1 MKITRDSWL
10 YAQQCVLGSCLID
23 QRAIAYILFTL
34 KESDFIDD
42 YKPMFRAMVDLYTA
56 GKPVDP
62 VVILNIVGAEY
73 RETILQLMEIT
84 PTASNIS
91 RYAEITAEQAKV
103 LHMREL
109 GLQLAEADS
118 IEEAQELMD
127 GANGMMVTGGMQS
140 FGLKNLLRKFFDSYN
155 HPPEYCDWFIPALR
169 RIIRLKK
176 GNYMIIGA
184 RPSVGKSAFSMQ
196 AAVYWAVVLCLR
208 VGFYSAEM
216 GEDDLTDR
224 LVASCV
230 GVKLE
235 DIQERRLSDKEIAA
249 VAEVSSR
256 ISEAPLYVIPASGH
270 TVSDIKADA
279 MQKHLDI
286 VIIDYLQIVAGRG
299 DTEYDRV
306 TKVSHEI
313 QAMCKN
319 TGITVLALSQLSR
332 IRGAKPTLEDLRS
345 SGQLEQDADIVA
357 FLHRPGAAADEVEFI
372 IAKNRN
378 GKLGTTKLAFD
389 GGLQQ
394 FLYVGKGDKTLKPY
408 DYSSCRY
415 QAAPQQLP
423 QLSMDTYVP
432 FEDDKGREN
441 HENDSDT

>member
-10 YAQQCVLGSCLID
+10 YAQQSVLGSCLID

-196 AAVYWAVVLCLR
+196 AAVYWAVALGLR

-394 FLYVGKGDKTLKPY
+394 FLYVGKGDKTLNPY

>member
-10 YAQQCVLGSCLID
+10 YAQQSVLGSCLID

-34 KESDFIDD
+34 KESDFIDY
-42 YKPMFRAMVDLYTA
+42 YKPMFRAMVELYTA

-109 GLQLAEADS
+109 GLQLTEADS

-196 AAVYWAVVLCLR
+196 AAVYWAVVLGLR

-415 QAAPQQLP
+415 QAAPEQLP

>member
-1 MKITRDSWL
+1 
-10 YAQQCVLGSCLID
+10 
-23 QRAIAYILFTL
+23 
-34 KESDFIDD
+34 
-42 YKPMFRAMVDLYTA
+42 
-56 GKPVDP
+56 
-62 VVILNIVGAEY
+62 
-73 RETILQLMEIT
+73 
-84 PTASNIS
+84 
-91 RYAEITAEQAKV
+91 
-103 LHMREL
+103 
-109 GLQLAEADS
+109 
-118 IEEAQELMD
+118 
-127 GANGMMVTGGMQS
+127 
-140 FGLKNLLRKFFDSYN
+140 
-155 HPPEYCDWFIPALR
+155 
-169 RIIRLKK
+169 
-176 GNYMIIGA
+176 
-184 RPSVGKSAFSMQ
+184 
-196 AAVYWAVVLCLR
+196 
-208 VGFYSAEM
+208 M

-394 FLYVGKGDKTLKPY
+394 FLYVGKGDKTLNPY

>member
-10 YAQQCVLGSCLID
+10 YAQQSVLGSCLID

-196 AAVYWAVVLCLR
+196 AAVYWAVVLGLR

-299 DTEYDRV
+299 ETEYDRV

-332 IRGAKPTLEDLRS
+332 IRGARPTLEDLRS
-345 SGQLEQDADIVA
+345 SGQLEQDADIVS
-357 FLHRPGAAADEVEFI
+357 FLHRPEGKTDEVEFI
-372 IAKNRN
+372 VSKNRN
-378 GKLGTTKLAFD
+378 GKLGTTKLAFA

-394 FLYVGKGDKTLKPY
+394 FLYVGKGDKPLKPY
-408 DYSSCRY
+408 DYSACRY
-415 QAAPQQLP
+415 QAATQQLP

-441 HENDSDT
+441 HENDSNT

>member
-10 YAQQCVLGSCLID
+10 YAQQSVLGSCLID

-196 AAVYWAVVLCLR
+196 AAVYWAVVLGLR

-394 FLYVGKGDKTLKPY
+394 FLYVGKGDKTLNPY

>member
-10 YAQQCVLGSCLID
+10 YAQQSVLGSCLID

-196 AAVYWAVVLCLR
+196 AAVYWAVVLGLR

-235 DIQERRLSDKEIAA
+235 DIQERRLSDKDIAA
-249 VAEVSSR
+249 VAEISSR
-256 ISEAPLYVIPASGH
+256 ISEAPLYVIPASGR

-299 DTEYDRV
+299 ETEYDRV

-332 IRGAKPTLEDLRS
+332 IRGARPTLEDLRS
-345 SGQLEQDADIVA
+345 SGQLEQDADIVS
-357 FLHRPGAAADEVEFI
+357 FLHRPEGKTDEVEFI
-372 IAKNRN
+372 VSKNRN
-378 GKLGTTKLAFD
+378 GKLGTTKLAFA

-394 FLYVGKGDKTLKPY
+394 FLYVGKGDKPLKPY
-408 DYSSCRY
+408 DYSACRY
-415 QAAPQQLP
+415 QAATQQLP

-441 HENDSDT
+441 HENDSNT

>member
-10 YAQQCVLGSCLID
+10 YAQQSVLGSCLID

-196 AAVYWAVVLCLR
+196 AAVYWAVVLGLR

-279 MQKHLDI
+279 MQKHLYI

-394 FLYVGKGDKTLKPY
+394 FLYVGKGDKTLNPY

-415 QAAPQQLP
+415 QAGPQQLP

>member
-10 YAQQCVLGSCLID
+10 YAQQSVLGSCLID

-196 AAVYWAVVLCLR
+196 AAVYWAVVLGLR

-394 FLYVGKGDKTLKPY
+394 FLYVGKGDKTLNPY

-415 QAAPQQLP
+415 QAGPQQLP

>member
-10 YAQQCVLGSCLID
+10 YAQQSVLGSCLID

-34 KESDFIDD
+34 KEADFIDY

-91 RYAEITAEQAKV
+91 RYAEITAEQSKV

-140 FGLKNLLRKFFDSYN
+140 FGLSKLLTNFYARYN
-155 HPPEYCDWFIPALR
+155 NPPEYCDWFIPALR

-196 AAVYWAVVLCLR
+196 AAVYWAVVLGLR

-249 VAEVSSR
+249 VAEISSR

-279 MQKHLDI
+279 MQKHLDV
-286 VIIDYLQIVAGRG
+286 VIIDYLQIIAGRG
-299 DTEYDRV
+299 ETEYDRV

-378 GKLGTTKLAFD
+378 GKLGTTKD
-389 GGLQQ
+389 GFG
-394 FLYVGKGDKTLKPY
+394 G
-408 DYSSCRY
+408 
-415 QAAPQQLP
+415 A
-423 QLSMDTYVP
+423 
-432 FEDDKGREN
+432 RE
-441 HENDSDT
+441 

>member
-1 MKITRDSWL
+1 MKITRDSWI

-23 QRAIAYILFTL
+23 QRAISEILFTL
-34 KESDFIDD
+34 KETDFVDY
-42 YKPMFRAMVDLYTA
+42 YKPIFQTMFDLYTL

-62 VVILNIVGAEY
+62 AVIIHAIGDEY
-73 RETILQLMEIT
+73 RKTVLELMEIT
-84 PTASNIS
+84 PTAANIRS
-91 RYAEITAEQAKV
+91 YAKITAEQSKV
-103 LHMREL
+103 LHMRET
-109 GLQLAEADS
+109 GLRLTEVDS

-140 FGLKNLLRKFFDSYN
+140 FGLSKLLTSFYTRYN

-196 AAVYWAVVLCLR
+196 AAVYWAVVLGLR

-216 GEDDLTDR
+216 SEDDLTDR

-235 DIQERRLSDKEIAA
+235 DIQERRLSDKDIAA
-249 VAEVSSR
+249 VAEISSR

-270 TVSDIKADA
+270 NVSDIKADA

-299 DTEYDRV
+299 ETEYDRV

-319 TGITVLALSQLSR
+319 TDITVLALSQLSR

-357 FLHRPGAAADEVEFI
+357 FIHRPGAAADEVEFI

-415 QAAPQQLP
+415 QAAPDQLP

-432 FEDDKGREN
+432 FEDNKGREN

>member
-10 YAQQCVLGSCLID
+10 YAQQSVLGSCLID

-196 AAVYWAVVLCLR
+196 AAVYWAVVLGLR

-286 VIIDYLQIVAGRG
+286 VVIDYLQIVAGRG

-441 HENDSDT
+441 HENDSNT